1 MASWCS
7 AKYQKKQRPRFLCE
21 SGALVYAYILYSLQ
35 NLRLQHLDIDR
46 AWDFSQEE
54 QMAAVCCARVVSR
67 SASCW
72 ASFTTILPM
81 RWALTAAGIMGFI
94 ARHSLCSIPRTVS
107 RVAQILSAVHK
118 RTLSR

>member
-1 MASWCS
+1 MASWYS
-7 AKYQKKQRPRFLCE
+7 AKYQKHSAPDSFTNRGRF
-21 SGALVYAYILYSLQ
+21 SVYVLYSLQ
-35 NLRLQHLDIDR
+35 NLRLQRLDIDR
-46 AWDFSQEE
+46 AWDFGQEE
-54 QMAAVCCARVVSR
+54 QMAAVCCAWVVSR
-67 SASCW
+67 STSCW

-81 RWALTAAGIMGFI
+81 RWALTAAGILGFI